1 MLFQVVAASH
11 PVIAPADS
19 GPSSGSQNF
28 SPENF
33 ICLKPVSKEKLLRG
47 PIPQETVISTSFESL
62 GLLPELLRAVAEQGY
77 TEPTPIQVQAI
88 PVVASGR
95 DLLAAA
101 QTGTGKTAGFVL
113 PVLQRLAPMATK
125 SFSPALHPVRCLILT
140 PTRELAIQV
149 HESVQGYGKHL
160 PLRSFCV
167 YGGVNINPQI
177 DALKKG
183 VEILVATPGRLLD
196 LVQQKAVNLRTVQI
210 LILDEADRML
220 DMGFIPDIK
229 RIIALLPQAP
239 TRQTLLFSATFSEE
253 IRKLS
258 AQFLKDPASVEVA
271 RRNTPAEL
279 VTQYVYHV
287 DSTRKRELLAHLVK
301 TNNWEQVL
309 VFCKTKHGSNRLA
322 QQLVR
327 DGINADAIHGNK
339 SQNARVRALEDFKE
353 GKVKVLVATDIA
365 ARGIDIEE
373 LPHVV
378 NYDLPHVPEDYVHRI
393 GRTGRAGS
401 SGEAFSLIG
410 AEDRPLLG
418 PIERLINRKIDVRT
432 VEGFDAGR
440 RSTET
445 PEEDRERPR
454 QGRGRSQG
462 QGRTSQGHGRGNG
475 RSESSQGGAEASRSR
490 SEPSQGRASSGA
502 STGQGRGDS
511 QGRASSGQGRGDSPV
526 RTPSGQARTEGGQG
540 RSGAQGRG
548 GQGSGQARNGQ
559 GSGQGRGNGD
569 SRRGSKRDDGAPR
582 YAGSPAARSSGNSG
596 GMDFSKPYE
605 PSTPAAAAAEPAGE
619 TAPRR
624 KAPTAVPALFKRK
637 TEA

>member
-1 MLFQVVAASH
+1 LRLT
-11 PVIAPADS
+11 PIR
-19 GPSSGSQNF
+19 GSVPTPEFPTQ
-28 SPENF
+28 ENF
-33 ICLKPVSKEKLLRG
+33 ICLNRCRRKTSFAGRS
-47 PIPQETVISTSFESL
+47 IQEIVIATSFESL
-62 GLLPELLRAVAEQGY
+62 GLLPELLRAVTEHGY
-77 TEPTPIQVQAI
+77 TVPTPIQEQAI
-88 PVVASGR
+88 PVVVSGR

-101 QTGTGKTAGFVL
+101 QTGTGKTAGFTL
-113 PVLQRLAPMATK
+113 PILQRLAPMATK

-149 HESVQGYGKHL
+149 HESVQTYGKYV

-167 YGGVNINPQI
+167 YGGVSINPQI
-177 DALKKG
+177 EAMKKG

-229 RIIALLPQAP
+229 RIVALLPQP
-239 TRQTLLFSATFSEE
+239 PQRQTLLFSATFSDE
-253 IRKLS
+253 IRRLS
-258 AQFLKDPASVEVA
+258 AQFLKDPATIEVA

-301 TNNWEQVL
+301 KNNWEQVL

-327 DGINADAIHGNK
+327 EGINADAIHGNK
-339 SQNARVRALEDFKE
+339 SQNARIRALEDFKE

-365 ARGIDIEE
+365 ARGIDIVE

-378 NYDLPHVPEDYVHRI
+378 NFDLPHVAEDYVHRI

-418 PIERLINRKIDVRT
+418 PIERLINRKIEVRT

-440 RSTET
+440 RSTE
-445 PEEDRERPR
+445 PVEEDRPR
-454 QGRGRSQG
+454 QSRGDGRGRGSQG
-462 QGRTSQGHGRGNG
+462 QGRSQ
-475 RSESSQGGAEASRSR
+475 A
-490 SEPSQGRASSGA
+490 RAP
-502 STGQGRGDS
+502 Q
-511 QGRASSGQGRGDSPV
+511 
-526 RTPSGQARTEGGQG
+526 GQARAPQ
-540 RSGAQGRG
+540 A
-548 GQGSGQARNGQ
+548 GQARAPQ
-559 GSGQGRGNGD
+559 GGQGRGNG
-569 SRRGSKRDDGAPR
+569 SAEGRPQGQGQGRGNGSGETRPQGAGRGNGSAEGRPPRERSSFKRDDRAPR
-582 YAGSPAARSSGNSG
+582 DANSPAQRTSGNSG
-596 GMDFSKPYE
+596 GMDFNKPYE
-605 PSTPAAAAAEPAGE
+605 PSTTASSAAEPAGNN
-619 TAPRR
+619 APR
-624 KAPTAVPALFKRK
+624 KKGPTTVPALFKRK
-637 TEA
+637 TTA